1 LQLLLPA
8 EGILYS
14 KNTSLIRGQTSTSGI
29 DLSRGLRKSKKG
41 KQPNAHV
48 DYYLWVPCV
57 QLLHP
62 RVDQQLE
69 QKFVVA
75 DHELLCIK

>member
-1 LQLLLPA
+1 MH
-8 EGILYS
+8 IC
-14 KNTSLIRGQTSTSGI
+14 
-29 DLSRGLRKSKKG
+29 
-41 KQPNAHV
+41 

-75 DHELLCIK
+75 DHELLRIK

>member
-8 EGILYS
+8 GGILYS

-29 DLSRGLRKSKKG
+29 DLCRGLRKSKKG
-41 KQPNAHV
+41 KKTNAHV
-48 DYYLWVPCV
+48 IPCV

-62 RVDQQLE
+62 RVDQKLE

-75 DHELLCIK
+75 DHELLCVK

>member
-1 LQLLLPA
+1 
-8 EGILYS
+8 
-14 KNTSLIRGQTSTSGI
+14 
-29 DLSRGLRKSKKG
+29 
-41 KQPNAHV
+41 
-48 DYYLWVPCV
+48 V

-75 DHELLCIK
+75 DHELLCIKWSSLETEMLI